1 MWRLVIIAKKK
12 KINLNCFRE
21 SEANKAKYAKQ
32 MAEQKKDAE
41 SSVSYILRLFM
52 PLYKKQL
59 SFVFRLSSII
69 LTPKVHSRRSMLFPV
84 TKTYKKLQSNSYT
97 MLLLKIYSYIYIF
110 KIYSYIIFLYLYVK
124 LKRQLKHYLKE
135 LFIITLLL
143 STLSLPGRLS

>member
-1 MWRLVIIAKKK
+1 MWILVIIAKKK

-69 LTPKVHSRRSMLFPV
+69 LTPKMHPRRSMLFPV
-84 TKTYKKLQSNSYT
+84 PKTYKKIQSNSYT
-97 MLLLKIYSYIYIF
+97 IFLLKRYSYIYVWNS
-110 KIYSYIIFLYLYVK
+110 KDS
-124 LKRQLKHYLKE
+124 
-135 LFIITLLL
+135 
-143 STLSLPGRLS
+143 